1 MAALISIGALAKRN
15 SQFANQSLD
24 FLVDMF
30 NDEIEE
36 VRLMAIKVSPNMPVD
51 RSLGN

>member
-1 MAALISIGALAKRN
+1 MAALNSIGSLARKN
-15 SQFANQSLD
+15 SQFANQALD

-36 VRLMAIKVSPNMPVD
+36 VRLLAIKV
-51 RSLGN
+51 RLGQCQNN